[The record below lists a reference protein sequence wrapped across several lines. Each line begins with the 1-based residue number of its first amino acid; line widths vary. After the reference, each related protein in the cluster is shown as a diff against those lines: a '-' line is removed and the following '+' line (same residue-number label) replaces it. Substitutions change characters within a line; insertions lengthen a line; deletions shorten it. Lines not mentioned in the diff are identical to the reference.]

1 MSESSYPPPV
11 NGIVTILSDYGL
23 ADHYVAEIKGA
34 MLCASPALRIVD
46 VTHGLSP
53 RDIDG
58 AAYVLGHSA
67 FAFPP
72 GSVHLALVDP
82 EVGTE
87 RALLVCLCGGHYFFA
102 PDNGILSWALRANPF
117 ECRRMEFKPH
127 ELPPCRTFHGR
138 DLLAPAAARLAAGD
152 LQFDQCGSPWEPKLL
167 ESRLPTREGNMVEGS
182 VVRADRFGNLVV
194 NVSRADVAGAPVLAV
209 EIGGQ
214 SIAGLV
220 RCFGEGENG
229 DLVALWGSD
238 GYLEVSV
245 VLGHAGNMLKAFP
258 GMPVKVVIQT

>member
-1 MSESSYPPPV
+1 MFESSHYPPT

-23 ADHYVAEIKGA
+23 ADHYVAEVKGA
-34 MLCASPALRIVD
+34 MLCASSSLRIVD

-53 RDIDG
+53 RNIDG

-82 EVGTE
+82 GVGTE
-87 RALLVCLCGGHYFFA
+87 RALLVCLCGDHYFFA

-117 ECRRMEFKPH
+117 ECRRMEFQSH

-152 LQFDQCGSPWEPKLL
+152 LQFDQCGPPWEPKLL
-167 ESRLPTREGNMVEGS
+167 ESRLPVRTGDIIEGR

-194 NVSRADVAGAPVLAV
+194 NVSRSDVADARVLAV

-214 SIAGLV
+214 SIGGLV
-220 RCFGEGENG
+220 RCFGEREHG

-245 VLGHAGNMLKAFP
+245 VLGSAGNTLEASP
-258 GMPVKVVIQT
+258 GMPVKLVLQT